1 MKFLKE
7 HWDGAI
13 VLKGIQTVEDAL
25 KCIEVGVQRIVVWNH
40 GGGTKMEE

>member
-1 MKFLKE
+1 MKILEE

-25 KCIEVGVQRIVVWNH
+25 KCIEVGVQRIVV
-40 GGGTKMEE
+40 